1 MELGLFMKIEKNM
14 RSNVAKAETGN
25 QGPKGVS
32 KGIKGIDP
40 SIIERKGSVGFLH
53 QEMVQVSFCH
63 NVAQVNISSE
73 IGGQIL

>member
-1 MELGLFMKIEKNM
+1 MKIEKNM
-14 RSNVAKAETGN
+14 RSNVANAETGN

-32 KGIKGIDP
+32 KGIKGIEE
-40 SIIERKGSVGFLH
+40 IVVLHQLWKERGVGFLH